1 MYIDSHCHL
10 NMLKLEQYDGDLSA
24 MIEAARK
31 VGVEHIL
38 CVATDLENSHDVI
51 KIAEQYDDVTASIG
65 LHPSDKADKE
75 PAVED
80 LIALADHPKVIAIGE
95 TGLDY
100 HYNDSGLDIMQER
113 FRRHIRAAKKVK
125 KPLIIHSREAG
136 SDCLDILIKNNAK
149 EVGGVFHCFA
159 EDENFAKELKK
170 INFNVSFT
178 GALTFKN
185 ADETRRIF
193 KEIPLEQILIETDGP
208 FLAPMPYRGKLC
220 RPAYILETA
229 KKMAE
234 IKDLKLEELCAIL
247 EANTRSFYKI

>member
-1 MYIDSHCHL
+1 MIIDSHIHL
-10 NMLKLEQYDGDLSA
+10 NAPDYANELDALLAEAVQSGVGTFISVGAGYGAKSA
-24 MIEAARK
+24 KEA
-31 VGVEHIL
+31 V
-38 CVATDLENSHDVI
+38 
-51 KIAEQYDDVTASIG
+51 
-65 LHPSDKADKE
+65 
-75 PAVED
+75 
-80 LIALADHPKVIAIGE
+80 ALANNYDFIYASVGIHPNDANEEIDFSEIENLAKEEKVVAIGE

-100 HYNDSGLDIMQER
+100 YWNRTSKENQKKYFLKQIEL
-113 FRRHIRAAKKVK
+113 AKKVQ

-136 SDCLDILIKNNAK
+136 RDCLDILIKNSAQ

-170 INFNVSFT
+170 INFKVSFT

-185 ADETRRIF
+185 AAETRRIF

-220 RPAYILETA
+220 RPSYIIETA

-247 EANTRSFYKI
+247 ETNTRSFYKI